1 MAEKAKRIT
10 SDLDSPKPEEDVEKQ
25 QEKIL
30 LELKMILETV
40 KDIDRNIIRSI
51 ELLLE
56 PTSTNLHKNGNKAQI
71 DLNHSDLIKR
81 NIEAIS
87 DILRMLDSL

>member
-25 QEKIL
+25 QETIL

-81 NIEAIS
+81 NIETIS